1 MNIYT
6 CSQEQLADLE
16 KVGTGTAIKIVELRN
31 SVIEGQHDPITV
43 QDLAAARLTVEYW
56 QELVD
61 KNVLDINPPAGLL
74 KPRVEVAKAKETM
87 TDFQKLENMLD
98 KSLKIFFNRMEKKI
112 EDSYPLFKIKLM
124 IFHQILTSN

>member
-16 KVGTGTAIKIVELRN
+16 KVGTGTAIKIVGLRN
-31 SVIEGQHDPITV
+31 SVIEGQRDPITV

-61 KNVLDINPPAGLL
+61 KKVLDINPQP
-74 KPRVEVAKAKETM
+74 V
-87 TDFQKLENMLD
+87 
-98 KSLKIFFNRMEKKI
+98 
-112 EDSYPLFKIKLM
+112 Y
-124 IFHQILTSN
+124 